1 MNMGTKKGTKKKTM
15 RIVPVEGSRKV
26 NFTAR
31 FVMNGKEES
40 KQFDSRA
47 DLFSWV
53 RGAAMFNVTP
63 TSIVRSVV
71 QTVTVESVT

>member
-15 RIVPVEGSRKV
+15 RIVPTEGSRKV

-47 DLFSWV
+47 DLFLDIRQPSTM
-53 RGAAMFNVTP
+53 RAMM
-63 TSIVRSVV
+63 
-71 QTVTVESVT
+71 

>member
-15 RIVPVEGSRKV
+15 RIVPTEGLRKV